1 MNCIICDSLRLSE
14 TIWGGYSFKGQK
26 YAIIRCANCGF
37 MFLNPFPDRSILDEI
52 YKGDSYFDNYY
63 AASTGIKNYIEG
75 MMDCNVQ
82 HGRVIDLI
90 KNYKKNGSLLD
101 IGCAAGGFL
110 LNAKNSG
117 YDIYGIEPSKRMADY
132 ARDKLGLNVIC
143 GTLDDIKA
151 LGKSFDVIHAG
162 DVLEH
167 LINLKKD
174 MEIIK
179 NLLSHNGIL
188 VINQPLS
195 YNRSFYNLF
204 LKINM
209 FFKKN
214 RYSQNPPTHLWEFNS
229 STIVKFLENAGFAII
244 YCNIFETKPKPLAVH
259 GKFGIKDIIGYWVKN
274 ISSFISSSFLFKRL
288 LLGDRAVII
297 CTKK

>member
-1 MNCIICDSLRLSE
+1 MSCIICNSLRLSE
-14 TIWGGYSFKGQK
+14 TIWGGYSFKSRK
-26 YAIIRCANCGF
+26 YAIIKCVNCGF
-37 MFLNPFPDRSILDEI
+37 MFLNPFPEKCILNEI
-52 YKGDSYFDNYY
+52 YEGDSYFDNYY

-82 HGRVIDLI
+82 HTRVIDLI
-90 KNYKKNGSLLD
+90 KNYKKNGNLLD

-117 YDIYGIEPSKRMADY
+117 YDIYGIEPNKRMADY

-143 GTLDDIKA
+143 GTIDDINSR
-151 LGKSFDVIHAG
+151 GKSFDVIHAG

-167 LINLKKD
+167 LVDLKKD
-174 MEIIK
+174 MGIIK
-179 NLLSHNGIL
+179 NLLSHDGIL

-195 YNRSFYNLF
+195 YNRSLYNLF

-214 RYSQNPPTHLWEFNS
+214 RHSQNPPAHLWEFNS

-244 YCNIFETKPKPLAVH
+244 YCNIFETPSRPITIYKNP
-259 GKFGIKDIIGYWVKN
+259 GVKN
-274 ISSFISSSFLFKRL
+274 RVSCKIKNFSSAVSNMPILKRFC
-288 LLGDRAVII
+288 LGDRALIV
-297 CTKK
+297 CRKR